1 MHFLHLGMKTLL
13 VSTVI
18 FGLSLLGLVAAI
30 PVDTPGVVEAH
41 VEKLEATHL
50 SSRKPARGGWATY
63 YNTEGG
69 RGACGKYNHNREY
82 VVAIGKPLWESTQEQ
97 GGTSALCG
105 KTATVKWRGKSVR
118 VRVVDECPVCGYNDI
133 DLSPSAFQKLADKEV
148 GKLNGVVLKFD

>member
-13 VSTVI
+13 ISAVV
-18 FGLSLLGLVAAI
+18 FGLGLLGLAAAI
-30 PVDTPGVVEAH
+30 PVDTPGVVE
-41 VEKLEATHL
+41 EFETTHL

-69 RGACGKYNHNREY
+69 RGACGKYNHNQEY
-82 VVAIGKPLWESTQEQ
+82 VVAIGKPLWDSTQEH

-105 KTATVKWRGKSVR
+105 KTATVRWRGKSVR

>member
-82 VVAIGKPLWESTQEQ
+82 VVAIGKPLWESTQGWDER
-97 GGTSALCG
+97 ALRQNRDGKVARQECSSPGCG
-105 KTATVKWRGKSVR
+105 
-118 VRVVDECPVCGYNDI
+118 
-133 DLSPSAFQKLADKEV
+133 
-148 GKLNGVVLKFD
+148 